1 MKTPFFSLSN
11 ENVFKQPSFGDESR
25 GISGS
30 FAPLKSLIDNKT
42 VKFLTSQDEQ
52 LLAPIFNVG
61 LKTPTMGLKKQ
72 LFCSFLNGFETKNC
86 FEYAI
91 QRGMKRPFICTKKF
105 AKRFMQSKV
114 VVS

>member
-1 MKTPFFSLSN
+1 MKKPFFSLSN
-11 ENVFKQPSFGDESR
+11 DNVFKQPSFGDESR

-61 LKTPTMGLKKQ
+61 LKIPLWDRKND
-72 LFCSFLNGFETKNC
+72 SFAHFSREG
-86 FEYAI
+86 
-91 QRGMKRPFICTKKF
+91 QMKC
-105 AKRFMQSKV
+105 
-114 VVS
+114 